1 MENKIKEEIFD
12 EHELQVDMEKRKQ
25 RHLRKNGYIP
35 PTIEEMR
42 EDHVKGDLPTI
53 EKDYK

>member
-1 MENKIKEEIFD
+1 MGKTETLKEQAERIKDEAHREE
-12 EHELQVDMEKRKQ
+12 EGAH
-25 RHLRKNGYIP
+25 IP